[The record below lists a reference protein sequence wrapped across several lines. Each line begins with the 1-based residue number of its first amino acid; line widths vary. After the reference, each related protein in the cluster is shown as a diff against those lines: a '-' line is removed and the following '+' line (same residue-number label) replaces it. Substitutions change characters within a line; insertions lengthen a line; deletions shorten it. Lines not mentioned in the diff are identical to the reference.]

1 MEYLHVLSRPMVIN
15 HDHDITWTEA
25 YIDSKVGPQRSKQ
38 GLLGWGGVARAP
50 PGEALWSDLPTGGHP
65 PVDRNFGPR
74 LSLLRGPCLPPCP
87 LPLTPG
93 RKGTDQ

>member
-38 GLLGWGGVARAP
+38 GLLGWGGV
-50 PGEALWSDLPTGGHP
+50 SLPTSL
-65 PVDRNFGPR
+65 GPIF
-74 LSLLRGPCLPPCP
+74 SKVSSAWMGSS
-87 LPLTPG
+87 G
-93 RKGTDQ
+93 